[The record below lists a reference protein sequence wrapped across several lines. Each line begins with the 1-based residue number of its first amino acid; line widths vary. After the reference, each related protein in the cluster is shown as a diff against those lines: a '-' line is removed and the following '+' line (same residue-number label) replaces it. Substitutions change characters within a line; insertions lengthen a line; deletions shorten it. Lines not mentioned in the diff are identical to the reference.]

1 MFFLE
6 TMFQDLL
13 ILWGSIMWKTLLSH
27 NSHSG
32 IRVKLVCF
40 RSFCLLECLVMS
52 YELLILADVQK
63 ALSFFNPL

>member
-1 MFFLE
+1 
-6 TMFQDLL
+6 
-13 ILWGSIMWKTLLSH
+13 MWKTLLSH